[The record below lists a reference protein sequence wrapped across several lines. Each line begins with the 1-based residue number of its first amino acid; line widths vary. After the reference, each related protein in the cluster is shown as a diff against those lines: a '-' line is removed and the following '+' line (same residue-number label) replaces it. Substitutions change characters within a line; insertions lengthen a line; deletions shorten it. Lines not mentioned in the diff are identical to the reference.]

1 MMNSADS
8 NQPQD
13 QQSQPIEPEIAVK
26 QPVVPRASPIA
37 ATLTRLESW
46 LHSQGLPAPGTL
58 AAVVLAGFLIFPA
71 YRGLVSG
78 GTIRRLR
85 EEISDLKQALK
96 ASKARSD
103 SLTLELSQQNLQ
115 LLQRDSPRGEMGS
128 GLFVSPLVS
137 LERTHSTLPDLIR
150 ISFAHSKQAV
160 LVFHPT
166 ALQVEEIEA
175 RIFQGGRL
183 VWNQILPYSSGTPAS
198 PSVVTLIL
206 SDSVLSPGNYQL
218 DLTGNPSK
226 QRTNLVLF
234 DLTVEK

>member
-1 MMNSADS
+1 
-8 NQPQD
+8 
-13 QQSQPIEPEIAVK
+13 
-26 QPVVPRASPIA
+26 
-37 ATLTRLESW
+37 
-46 LHSQGLPAPGTL
+46 
-58 AAVVLAGFLIFPA
+58 
-71 YRGLVSG
+71 
-78 GTIRRLR
+78 
-85 EEISDLKQALK
+85 
-96 ASKARSD
+96 
-103 SLTLELSQQNLQ
+103 
-115 LLQRDSPRGEMGS
+115 LL
-128 GLFVSPLVS
+128 S
-137 LERTHSTLPDLIR
+137 LERTHSKLPDLIR

-183 VWNQILPYSSGTPAS
+183 VWNQILPYSSGNAAS